1 MQRRGDRGWQR
12 LAVVIGLA
20 LFLAAMFEAAA
31 APEAVAPPARAASC
45 TAPSPPAFAKAIF
58 EFRCHG
64 QDAWVRWGLG
74 TRDCTGRYP
83 MFPEGEVSRTWCP
96 RGAGAFPDLPWRR
109 AQAGTADWRIVDE
122 TGALLTALVGPC
134 VTDPSVFDRIDG
146 RLHLCRSEAYPHA
159 RDVYAAGC
167 TQEDFH
173 TGPAVFA
180 GSGYGFLP
188 SETIISFMLGV
199 PPYDAYPNH

>member
-1 MQRRGDRGWQR
+1 M
-12 LAVVIGLA
+12 
-20 LFLAAMFEAAA
+20 
-31 APEAVAPPARAASC
+31 
-45 TAPSPPAFAKAIF
+45 
-58 EFRCHG
+58 
-64 QDAWVRWGLG
+64 RWGLG

-180 GSGYGFLP
+180 GYGYGFLP
-188 SETIISFMLGV
+188 NETIISFMLAV